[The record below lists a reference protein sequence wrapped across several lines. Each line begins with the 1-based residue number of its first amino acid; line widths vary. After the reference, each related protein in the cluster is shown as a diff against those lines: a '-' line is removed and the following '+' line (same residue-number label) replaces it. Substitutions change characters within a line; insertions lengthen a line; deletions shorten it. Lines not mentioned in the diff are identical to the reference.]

1 MSYRSF
7 VLLAASALALAA
19 CDDDPNEPE
28 NTASV
33 RFVNASVINSAV
45 NATIG
50 GTSVASNIGFQST
63 ANAGACVNVPAGTQ
77 SVGFS
82 AATGGAAIG
91 TGAST
96 NFVAGQ
102 RYTVVLYGNGTT
114 QVYQD
119 QFTAPSSGN
128 NAIRF
133 INGTSTAADIYGTT
147 ATGTV
152 TGTPP
157 VSNLA
162 AFTATG
168 SSGGTAFSSF
178 ANTNVRWRSFDVGTK
193 TTARGDFTLANMPA
207 NGVTTVIF
215 TPSASAGGATGF
227 MVNPC

>member
-1 MSYRSF
+1 MSYRSL

-19 CDDDPNEPE
+19 CGDSNEPE

-33 RFVNASVINSAV
+33 RFVNASVVNSAV
-45 NATIG
+45 NANVG
-50 GTSVASNIGFQST
+50 GSSVASNIGFQSSG
-63 ANAGACVNVPAGTQ
+63 NAGACVNVPAGTQ
-77 SVGFS
+77 TVGFS
-82 AATGGAAIG
+82 ASTGGAAIG

-102 RYTVVLYGNGTT
+102 RYTVVLFGNGTT

-119 QFTAPSSGN
+119 QFTAPASGS

-147 ATGTV
+147 ATGTIS
-152 TGTPP
+152 GTPP

-168 SSGGTAFSSF
+168 SSGGTAFASYP
-178 ANTNVRWRSFDVGTK
+178 NTNVRWRSFNVGT
-193 TTARGDFTLANMPA
+193 TTNARGDFTLSNVPS

-215 TPSASAGGATGF
+215 TPSASAGGATAF

>member
-1 MSYRSF
+1 MSYRSLI
-7 VLLAASALALAA
+7 LLAASGLVLTA
-19 CDDDPNEPE
+19 CDNDPNEPE

-45 NATIG
+45 NATVG
-50 GTSVASNIGFQST
+50 GSSV
-63 ANAGACVNVPAGTQ
+63 GACVNVPAGTQ

-82 AATGGAAIG
+82 AASGGAAIG
-91 TGAST
+91 SGAST
-96 NFVAGQ
+96 NFAAGQ
-102 RYTVVLYGNGTT
+102 RYTVVLFGNGTT

-119 QFTAPSSGN
+119 QFTTPSSGN

-147 ATGTV
+147 ATGTIS
-152 TGTPP
+152 GTPP

-168 SSGGTAFSSF
+168 STGGTAFGSY
-178 ANTNVRWRSFDVGTK
+178 ANTNVRWRSFNVGT
-193 TTARGDFTLANMPA
+193 TTNARGDFTLSNMPS
-207 NGVTTVIF
+207 NGVTTVVF
-215 TPSASAGGATGF
+215 TPSASAGGPTAF